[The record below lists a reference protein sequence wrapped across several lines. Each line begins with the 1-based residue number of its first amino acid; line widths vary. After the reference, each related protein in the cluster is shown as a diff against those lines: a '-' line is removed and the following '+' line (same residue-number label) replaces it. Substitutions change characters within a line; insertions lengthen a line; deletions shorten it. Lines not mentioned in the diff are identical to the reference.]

1 MVNIAT
7 IQAVK
12 QKADKVSMPMLMS
25 AMDDVMMGTSYYLI
39 IYTSSND
46 EFLS

>member
-25 AMDDVMMGTSYYLI
+25 AMDDVMMGKFFYLF
-39 IYTSSND
+39 IYFFQMMN
-46 EFLS
+46 FLS